1 MIPFAKPFFSL
12 KSQEKILAGVAEI
25 LKSGCLINGDFSKNL
40 EQGHRTLVQTTEAVS
55 LNSCSTALQICLQ
68 YVGISNCEVLVPSG
82 AFVADLNVVF
92 QAGGLPV
99 LVDMN
104 PETLS
109 FNINDLKKK
118 LTKKTKA
125 IIWVHLTGS
134 ISSEYEEI
142 ISFAKENNLFLIE
155 DCAHAH
161 GAKIDGLNA
170 GSLGDAGCFSF
181 YPTKILTSGSGGV
194 LTTNKKDL
202 ANYARTVRFY
212 GRNAEDNEVTEVGNN
227 WYMDEVRACLAF
239 YQLEDL
245 VEHLNRRRHI
255 AMRYKKNLEG
265 QENISNVLL
274 PNNSKPSYYQCFFML
289 HSRINFSSLK
299 KLLKEK
305 HGIPVKNIYR
315 PTHEEPIFR
324 RLNNGSLQMTE
335 KTLHQS
341 LCLPLFYE
349 LTDAKIDEISNAVIE
364 ELERFK

>member
-109 FNINDLKKK
+109 FNINDLKNK

-142 ISFAKENNLFLIE
+142 ISFAKENNLFLI
-155 DCAHAH
+155 
-161 GAKIDGLNA
+161 
-170 GSLGDAGCFSF
+170 
-181 YPTKILTSGSGGV
+181 
-194 LTTNKKDL
+194 
-202 ANYARTVRFY
+202 
-212 GRNAEDNEVTEVGNN
+212 
-227 WYMDEVRACLAF
+227 
-239 YQLEDL
+239 
-245 VEHLNRRRHI
+245 
-255 AMRYKKNLEG
+255 
-265 QENISNVLL
+265 
-274 PNNSKPSYYQCFFML
+274 
-289 HSRINFSSLK
+289 
-299 KLLKEK
+299 
-305 HGIPVKNIYR
+305 
-315 PTHEEPIFR
+315 
-324 RLNNGSLQMTE
+324 
-335 KTLHQS
+335 
-341 LCLPLFYE
+341 
-349 LTDAKIDEISNAVIE
+349 
-364 ELERFK
+364 